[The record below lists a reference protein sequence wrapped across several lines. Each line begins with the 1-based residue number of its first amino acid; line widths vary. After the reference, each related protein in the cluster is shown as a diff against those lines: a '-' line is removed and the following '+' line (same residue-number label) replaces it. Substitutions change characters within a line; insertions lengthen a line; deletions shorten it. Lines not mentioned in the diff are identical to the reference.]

1 VTSSSKKFSVEM
13 DDLVQAIEE
22 AMKWVNPLPCPEC
35 GSEMF
40 PAENDGEYSCAS
52 CSHNLTMPTLES

>member
-1 VTSSSKKFSVEM
+1 M